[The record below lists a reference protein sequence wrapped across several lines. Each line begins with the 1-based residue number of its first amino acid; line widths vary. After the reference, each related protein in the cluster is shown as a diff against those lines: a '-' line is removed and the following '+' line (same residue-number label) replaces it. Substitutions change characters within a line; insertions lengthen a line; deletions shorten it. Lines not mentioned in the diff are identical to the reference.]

1 MKISDILSPVSIIT
15 HFTGTEKYE
24 IINELIDS
32 LESNPEVN
40 DLEMVRKAVIDR
52 EKILSTG
59 VGKGFAIPHGKTL
72 GVNNMIAAFG
82 KTAAPIDFEAL
93 DAQPVNMLFLLVGR
107 ENAVGMHL
115 KLLSRIAR
123 LLNNEDFR
131 QKLLNANSPEEIHQI
146 FLTEESQYFDIN
158 D

>member
-59 VGKGFAIPHGKTL
+59 VGKGFAIPHGKTF